1 MSGKCQPGWTLLE
14 DTCYKYAGGPMTYR
28 QAQEFCKKDNA
39 TIPFIKNL
47 YWFQTL
53 TQYLEAEQEDWRYYD
68 MVWVSDLDAQEDH
81 CKVRK
86 QYLGIN
92 HSVCHQIAQL
102 IFFQKLVS
110 LFDQLYFY
118 RYSLIEE

>member
-1 MSGKCQPGWTLLE
+1 MTQSSILTSFKLRFQMNNKTLMSGKCQPGWTLLE

-86 QYLGIN
+86 ATSI
-92 HSVCHQIAQL
+92 SI
-102 IFFQKLVS
+102 S
-110 LFDQLYFY
+110 YFA
-118 RYSLIEE
+118 YSNRI

>member
-1 MSGKCQPGWTLLE
+1 MYLCRQTDLGDEDGLLEVDFTPFQMNNKTLMSGKCQPGWTLLE

-86 QYLGIN
+86 QN
-92 HSVCHQIAQL
+92 H
-102 IFFQKLVS
+102 
-110 LFDQLYFY
+110 
-118 RYSLIEE
+118 